1 MFKRIIP
8 TIGLMSVIVVIP
20 IAQALATT
28 SGQSPLHLPAHDLSV
43 QGVFDFKNG
52 ERPVNIDPFKDDPL
66 PQPAAPAAAESE
78 EATQFYNL
86 YPSRRPQDP
95 PGTAPQKS
103 KAEANQQWQKKL
115 VYPTRWIK

>member
-20 IAQALATT
+20 MAQALATIA
-28 SGQSPLHLPAHDLSV
+28 GQSPLHLPSNNLFV

-78 EATQFYNL
+78 AAAQFYNL
-86 YPSRRPQDP
+86 YPSRRPKVP
-95 PGTAPQKS
+95 PVTVLPKS
-103 KAEANQQWQKKL
+103 KAEATQQWQKKL